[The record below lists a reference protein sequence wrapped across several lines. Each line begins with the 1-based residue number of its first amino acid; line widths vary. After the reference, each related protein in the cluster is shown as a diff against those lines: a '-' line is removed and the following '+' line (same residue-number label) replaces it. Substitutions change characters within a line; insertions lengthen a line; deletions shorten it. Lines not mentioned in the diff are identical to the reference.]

1 MAVALAEMAERYPEL
16 PPVYI
21 TEGGASFEDL
31 EIHDAEGRLI
41 VPDERRVRY
50 LAEHIGAAIEATSP
64 GGAAESIEL
73 RGYYVWSLL
82 DNFEWSAGYKQQ
94 FGLIHVDRDTMART
108 PKASYY
114 WIRELMAARKRA
126 AAVARAADAAIPDA
140 TTPDATTPN
149 AATPDAEAPAA
160 GAGTPAGG

>member
-1 MAVALAEMAERYPEL
+1 M
-16 PPVYI
+16 
-21 TEGGASFEDL
+21 
-31 EIHDAEGRLI
+31 
-41 VPDERRVRY
+41 RY

-126 AAVARAADAAIPDA
+126 AAGGAADAAIPDA
-140 TTPDATTPN
+140 AI
-149 AATPDAEAPAA
+149 PDAEAPAA
-160 GAGTPAGG
+160 EAGTAAGG